1 NEGIHP
7 IQRGKTIDE
16 CTKLFDENSFD
27 NEEKAS
33 TYIYKAF
40 AGDYDFPIHE
50 SLKNNI
56 SRVRLIDMLTFD
68 REGFAKNISTAVK
81 RKVRI
86 ESKWNLVG
94 IGDYLFENEKS
105 NIKVGTAKDLKDGE
119 FPFFTSGEAIFRY
132 NDYLVDNQNIY
143 LSTGGNAVVKFYD
156 GKAAYSTD
164 TFVIK
169 SNNENEIK
177 TKFIFYYLE
186 SIISIINDFYFKGVG
201 LKHLQKPDFRNI
213 QIPLPPLNIQQ
224 KIVSEIEV
232 LETKEAEAK
241 EKIANGKETI
251 AQLFSEIHNKADK
264 ILRLSD
270 DNTFDV
276 SIGKRVIDADLDR
289 TGTIPVYSAN
299 VFVPFGYIDKYLIA
313 DFSVPS
319 VLWGIDGDWL
329 VNYMPADKPFY
340 PTDHCGVLRV
350 KTNEILPKYLAWALN
365 KEGITRN
372 FSRTL
377 RASIDRIKGIS
388 IKIPPLSEQQKI
400 VAEIEKTEAQIAEA
414 QKIIDSML
422 VLKNEVLKKYL

>member
-1 NEGIHP
+1 
-7 IQRGKTIDE
+7 
-16 CTKLFDENSFD
+16 
-27 NEEKAS
+27 
-33 TYIYKAF
+33 
-40 AGDYDFPIHE
+40 
-50 SLKNNI
+50 
-56 SRVRLIDMLTFD
+56 
-68 REGFAKNISTAVK
+68 
-81 RKVRI
+81 
-86 ESKWNLVG
+86 
-94 IGDYLFENEKS
+94 
-105 NIKVGTAKDLKDGE
+105 DLKEGE

-213 QIPLPPLNIQQ
+213 QIPLPPLDIQQ

-232 LETKEAEAK
+232 LEKKENEAK
-241 EKIANGKETI
+241 EKVANDKEKI
-251 AQLFSEIHNKADK
+251 EQLFSEIHNKANK

-276 SIGKRVIDADLDR
+276 SIGKRVIDDDLDG

-299 VFVPFGYIDKYLIA
+299 VFVPFGYIDKYLIT

-340 PTDHCGVLRV
+340 PTDHCGVLRI
-350 KTNEILPKYLAWALN
+350 KTNEILPKYLAWVLN
-365 KEGITRN
+365 KEGITQN

-377 RASIDRIKGIS
+377 RASIDRIKGLS
-388 IKIPPLSEQQKI
+388 VKVPPLSEQQKI
-400 VAEIEKTEAQIAEA
+400 VAEIEKIEVQIAEA
-414 QKIIDSML
+414 QKIIDSMP